1 MRWGLKKQR
10 KNNIMV
16 VILLLCAIVLV
27 ISFLKRLR
35 PAYEAQLAMYSNS
48 MITEIVNNAVSEVY
62 RDSEFNSLSGKGETA
77 GIASIEAD
85 TAKINRLKSQLLLKI
100 QEGIGEYQPKDIAIP
115 VFSASGIEILSGMGP
130 KINVKL
136 SPAAV
141 INSEFKESFDS
152 TGINQVRHSIM
163 LNISAEVM
171 CRGFMFSQSEN
182 VKTEIPVIETVISGG
197 IPQYYGSGY
206 GIYGSTDNKTAQKEN
221 SADTFVN

>member
-100 QEGIGEYQPKDIAIP
+100 QEGIGE
-115 VFSASGIEILSGMGP
+115 
-130 KINVKL
+130 
-136 SPAAV
+136 
-141 INSEFKESFDS
+141 
-152 TGINQVRHSIM
+152 
-163 LNISAEVM
+163 
-171 CRGFMFSQSEN
+171 
-182 VKTEIPVIETVISGG
+182 
-197 IPQYYGSGY
+197 
-206 GIYGSTDNKTAQKEN
+206 
-221 SADTFVN
+221 